1 MNLRAYALALISQQQ
16 PSLIRYVHPRE
27 SPSDEPVRRQVVEE
41 FGFLPAPLLLHAA
54 VKDLLPASWMIL
66 RETMLTGIVPR
77 AVKEALSLMI
87 SRANRCP
94 FCEDTHATTLLG
106 LRRPELVHAIAPDE
120 WNQLGDPQITRVLGW
135 LAENSKAQEP
145 DAIHSEP
152 PFNLEE
158 AAEIIG
164 TYVLFHY
171 LNRVV
176 NVFLAES
183 PLPGPRGMPGWNRA
197 GRWLGGRV
205 FEKIFRRSLLPG
217 ESLQFLPEAVLAPD
231 LAWARANPHVA
242 GAFARFDRVLTTAAV
257 STLPV
262 ETRKLVEHRLA
273 SWRGEL
279 PSLGKEWIG
288 DVIAPLRE
296 EDQPLARIGLLTA
309 FASHQVTKAD
319 VEDAQSVGSSDV
331 DLFVTVAWAA
341 FSAARR
347 VASWMD

>member
-1 MNLRAYALALISQQQ
+1 MNPRVYALSLISRQQ

-27 SPSDEPVRRQVVEE
+27 WPSDEPVRRQIVEE

-54 VKDLLPASWMIL
+54 VKELLPASWMIL

-94 FCEDTHATTLLG
+94 FCEDSHAMTLLG
-106 LRRPELVHAIAPDE
+106 LRRPELVHAMVPDE
-120 WNQLGDPQITRVLGW
+120 WNQLGDPQITRILGW
-135 LAENSKAQEP
+135 VTENLKAQEP
-145 DAIHSEP
+145 GAIHSEP
-152 PFNLEE
+152 PFSLEE

-164 TYVLFHY
+164 TFVLFHY

-183 PLPGPRGMPGWNRA
+183 PLPGPQRMPGWNRA

-205 FEKIFRRSLLPG
+205 FEKIFRRSLVPG

-242 GAFARFDRVLTTAAV
+242 GAFARFDHVLTMAAV

-262 ETRKLVEHRLA
+262 ETRKLLEHRLA
-273 SWRGEL
+273 SWRGDL
-279 PSLGKEWIG
+279 PGLDKQSIDEALL
-288 DVIAPLRE
+288 ALPAE
-296 EDQPLARIGLLTA
+296 EKPLARLALLAA
-309 FASHQVTKAD
+309 FVPYRVSFRD
-319 VEDAQSVGSSDV
+319 IEDARTRGGSDADLVG
-331 DLFVTVAWAA
+331 TVAWAA
-341 FSAARR
+341 FAAARR
-347 VASWMD
+347 IGSYLD

>member
-1 MNLRAYALALISQQQ
+1 
-16 PSLIRYVHPRE
+16 
-27 SPSDEPVRRQVVEE
+27 
-41 FGFLPAPLLLHAA
+41 
-54 VKDLLPASWMIL
+54 MIL
-66 RETMLTGIVPR
+66 RETTLTGIVSR
-77 AVKEALSLMI
+77 AAKESVSLMI

-94 FCEDTHATTLLG
+94 FCEDSHAMTLLG
-106 LRRPELVHAIAPDE
+106 LCRPELVHAMVPDE
-120 WNQLGDPQITRVLGW
+120 WNLLGDPQIARILGW
-135 LAENSKAQEP
+135 VTENSKAREQGE
-145 DAIHSEP
+145 IRSEA
-152 PFNLEE
+152 PFSLEE

-164 TYVLFHY
+164 IFVLFHY
-171 LNRVV
+171 LNRVA

-183 PLPGPRGMPGWNRA
+183 PLPGPRWMPGWNRA

-242 GAFARFDRVLTTAAV
+242 GAFARFDHVLTTAAV

-262 ETRKLVEHRLA
+262 ETRRLVEHRLA
-273 SWRGEL
+273 SSRGEL

-288 DVIAPLRE
+288 DVIAPLRK
-296 EDQPLARIGLLTA
+296 EDQPLARLGLLAA
-309 FASHQVTKAD
+309 FAPYQVTRAD
-319 VEDAQSVGSSDV
+319 VEDARSVGSTDA